1 MKKTSKSKHSTP
13 STLQAPYGKTQEIQS
28 RREEARCDPEAAL
41 AGVHLALSGLSG
53 FTELFDERMTNLDV
67 DRVKRATLALGVDV
81 QSVGM
86 GLTTLVE
93 ELQQCVED
101 LDTAMEGREGQT

>member
-1 MKKTSKSKHSTP
+1 MKRTLKSKHLTP
-13 STLQAPYGKTQEIQS
+13 SPLQAPYGKTQEIQS
-28 RREEARCDPEAAL
+28 RREEARRDPEAAL

-67 DRVKRATLALGVDV
+67 DRANRANLALGVDV
-81 QSVGM
+81 QSIGM

-93 ELQQCVED
+93 ELQQCIED
-101 LDTAMEGREGQT
+101 LDTAMEGRGD